1 MTRSPAWH
9 ARIDADGAV
18 GSGFLIADRTVL
30 TCAHV
35 VTGDR
40 ASVVFPGAPGLG
52 PVPARVV
59 LRGHTWKGGDRDPGD
74 LAVLELDRPPGLAPA
89 AFAPLDAPY
98 ASPTPK
104 LVAYGFPYGY
114 DEEGVQSELR
124 ATARQL
130 IRDEWAQLAGWRGYG
145 QETDHGFSG
154 AAVMLED
161 TGAVAGMVV
170 SHDPVSHT
178 SRMIPA
184 RILARYWAP
193 LADLVPTPGY
203 PAEEKRRLREL
214 VARAGFPGSP
224 APYGSPGPHSSHASP
239 DPHGTSA
246 SPALVGALGRL
257 LRAAVG
263 PLGVEPPP
271 GEPGS
276 LWEAV
281 WYLLSEAGRPEPGA
295 LPLAE
300 LTVRLA
306 GLVGDET
313 LGTELRDWSRAHRA
327 RHDPP
332 PVAPHT
338 GSHTAVGIMSHA
350 PRMPYATEHAA
361 QEAAPYAPAPYAS
374 APYTTAPY
382 EAPHASALHAPAP
395 AVSVIPGP
403 AVGMPSVRPS
413 PRRWSPILVEIKR
426 SGADRGALLVG
437 VSAYRDG
444 GRRLVGE
451 ERLPEREVRAWV
463 LDRIDDAFAEIDTEG
478 RELIAFAL
486 PRAWLNKPVDQW
498 TARKGMS
505 TPLGCVAPVVV
516 MDHDRR
522 SSKRLQFRLKKMWDV
537 LDRQPGSPVHPVS
550 CAGSARPE
558 LLTVQLQDVL
568 GPVGLT
574 RPPRSKGDR
583 LHTAVLD
590 APAPIVLWPRTGCAG
605 GADCGDSCRGTA
617 FLNALADQLSVL
629 PPGDLPERI
638 FELRKRAF
646 GHDGPEPHWAAGL
659 SFVWEDPRWFPDV
672 PPLSRSPVG

>member
-18 GSGFLIADRTVL
+18 GSGFLVSGRTVL

-35 VTGDR
+35 VAGDR
-40 ASVVFPGAPGLG
+40 ASVVFPGAPGLA

-59 LRGHTWKGGDRDPGD
+59 VRGHAWAGGDRDPGD

-98 ASPTPK
+98 ASPAPR
-104 LVAYGFPYGY
+104 LVAYGFPFGYG
-114 DEEGVQSELR
+114 EEGVQSELR
-124 ATARQL
+124 AISSQL
-130 IRDEWAQLAGWRGYG
+130 IRDEWAQLGGWRGYG

-154 AAVMLED
+154 AAVMVEG
-161 TGAVAGMVV
+161 TGTVAGMVV

-184 RILARYWAP
+184 RILARHWAP

-203 PAEEKRRLREL
+203 PAEEKRWLREL
-214 VARAGFPGSP
+214 VARVGSP
-224 APYGSPGPHSSHASP
+224 ALA
-239 DPHGTSA
+239 
-246 SPALVGALGRL
+246 GALGRL
-257 LRAAVG
+257 LRGAAG

-300 LTVRLA
+300 LTARLA

-313 LGTELRDWSRAHRA
+313 LGAELRDWSRAHRA

-332 PVAPHT
+332 PVAQPAV
-338 GSHTAVGIMSHA
+338 SHAAVGLMS
-350 PRMPYATEHAA
+350 
-361 QEAAPYAPAPYAS
+361 YAPAPTYA
-374 APYTTAPY
+374 AGHAAAQTALNTAPY
-382 EAPHASALHAPAP
+382 AAAP
-395 AVSVIPGP
+395 AVPPVVAPGP
-403 AVGMPSVRPS
+403 VVGTPPAT
-413 PRRWSPILVEIKR
+413 RRWSPILVEIKR
-426 SGADRGALLVG
+426 SGADRGALLVE

-444 GRRLVGE
+444 GRRLVAE
-451 ERLPEREVRAWV
+451 QRLAEREVRAWV

-486 PRAWLNKPVDQW
+486 PRRWLNKPVDQW
-498 TARKGMS
+498 TTRKGMS

-522 SSKRLQFRLKKMWDV
+522 GSKRLQFRLKKMWDV
-537 LDRQPGSPVHPVS
+537 LDRQPGSAVHGIS

-558 LLTVQLQDVL
+558 WLTVQLQDVV

-574 RPPRSKGDR
+574 RPPKSPRDR

-605 GADCGDSCRGTA
+605 GASCGGSCRGA
-617 FLNALADQLSVL
+617 EFLNALADQLSVL

-638 FELRKRAF
+638 FELRKSAF
-646 GHDGPEPHWAAGL
+646 GHDGPEPHWAADL

-672 PPLSRSPVG
+672 PPLSQSPVG

>member
-9 ARIDADGAV
+9 ARIDAGGAV
-18 GSGFLIADRTVL
+18 GSGFLISDRTVL

-35 VTGDR
+35 VAGDR
-40 ASVVFPGAPGLG
+40 ASVVFPGAPGLA

-59 LRGHTWKGGDRDPGD
+59 VRGDAWAGGDRDPGD
-74 LAVLELDRPPGLAPA
+74 LAVLELDRPPALAPA

-98 ASPTPK
+98 ASPAPR

-114 DEEGVQSELR
+114 GEEGVQSELR
-124 ATARQL
+124 AVSSQL
-130 IRDEWAQLAGWRGYG
+130 IRDEWAQLGGWRGYG

-154 AAVMLED
+154 AAVMLEG
-161 TGAVAGMVV
+161 TGTVAGMVV

-184 RILARYWAP
+184 RILARHWAP

-214 VARAGFPGSP
+214 VARVGFP
-224 APYGSPGPHSSHASP
+224 ARA
-239 DPHGTSA
+239 
-246 SPALVGALGRL
+246 GALGGL
-257 LRAAVG
+257 LRAAAG

-281 WYLLSEAGRPEPGA
+281 WFLLSETRRPDPGA

-306 GLVGDET
+306 GLVDDET
-313 LGTELRDWSRAHRA
+313 LGAELRDWSRAHRA

-332 PVAPHT
+332 PVAPPVQN
-338 GSHTAVGIMSHA
+338 HTAMGLLSHA
-350 PRMPYATEHAA
+350 APAPSYTDEHTAAHTAPHAA
-361 QEAAPYAPAPYAS
+361 AHAVPLAAEHAAPYAPAPAV
-374 APYTTAPY
+374 AP
-382 EAPHASALHAPAP
+382 
-395 AVSVIPGP
+395 VPGP
-403 AVGMPSVRPS
+403 AVGTPPVHPAT
-413 PRRWSPILVEIKR
+413 RRWSPILVEIKR
-426 SGADRGALLVG
+426 SGADRGALLVE

-444 GRRLVGE
+444 GRRLVAE
-451 ERLPEREVRAWV
+451 ERLAEREVRAWV

-486 PRAWLNKPVDQW
+486 PRRWLNKPVDQW
-498 TARKGMS
+498 SARKGMG

-522 SSKRLQFRLKKMWDV
+522 ANKRLQFRLKKMWDV
-537 LDRQPGSPVHPVS
+537 LDRQPGSAVYGVN
-550 CAGSARPE
+550 CAGTARPE
-558 LLTVQLQDVL
+558 WLTVQLQDVV

-574 RPPRSKGDR
+574 RPPKGPRDR

-590 APAPIVLWPRTGCAG
+590 APAPIVLWPRTGCADGAACG
-605 GADCGDSCRGTA
+605 GSCRGAA
-617 FLNALADQLSVL
+617 FLNTLADQLSVL
-629 PPGDLPERI
+629 PPGDLPELI
-638 FELRKRAF
+638 FELRKSAF
-646 GHDGPEPHWAAGL
+646 GHDGPEPHWAADL

-672 PPLSRSPVG
+672 PPLSTMPVG

>member
-18 GSGFLIADRTVL
+18 GSGFLVSGRTVL

-40 ASVVFPGAPGLG
+40 ASVVFPGAPGLA

-59 LRGHTWKGGDRDPGD
+59 LRGHAWAGGDRDPGD

-98 ASPTPK
+98 ASPAPK

-124 ATARQL
+124 ATSRQL

-154 AAVMLED
+154 AAVMLEG

-170 SHDPVSHT
+170 SHDPVSRT

-184 RILARYWAP
+184 AVLVRHWAP

-203 PAEEKRRLREL
+203 PPEEKRRLREL
-214 VARAGFPGSP
+214 VARVGSPGSP
-224 APYGSPGPHSSHASP
+224 GRPGVPDFHSRPDLHGSSGAA
-239 DPHGTSA
+239 G

-257 LRAAVG
+257 LRAAAG

-281 WYLLSEAGRPEPGA
+281 WYLLSESGRPGPGA

-313 LGTELRDWSRAHRA
+313 LGAELRDWSRAHRA

-338 GSHTAVGIMSHA
+338 GSHAAVGIMGHG
-350 PRMPYATEHAA
+350 PTVPYAAEHTAR
-361 QEAAPYAPAPYAS
+361 EATPYAN
-374 APYTTAPY
+374 TPY
-382 EAPHASALHAPAP
+382 EAPLVSAPYATAP
-395 AVSVIPGP
+395 AVAAVPGP
-403 AVGMPSVRPS
+403 AVGMPPVGRST
-413 PRRWSPILVEIKR
+413 RRWSPILVEIKR
-426 SGADRGALLVG
+426 SGADRGKLLVE

-451 ERLPEREVRAWV
+451 ERLAEREVRAWV

-574 RPPRSKGDR
+574 RPPRSRGDR

-590 APAPIVLWPRTGCAG
+590 APAPIVLWPRTGCAD
-605 GADCGDSCRGTA
+605 GAACGDSCRGA
-617 FLNALADQLSVL
+617 EFLNALADQLSVL

>member
-9 ARIDADGAV
+9 ARIDTDGAV
-18 GSGFLIADRTVL
+18 GSGFLISDRTVL

-35 VTGDR
+35 VAGDW
-40 ASVVFPGAPGLG
+40 ASVVFPGAPGLA

-59 LRGHTWKGGDRDPGD
+59 VRGDAWAGGDRDPGD
-74 LAVLELDRPPGLAPA
+74 LAVLELARPPALAPA

-98 ASPTPK
+98 ASPAPK

-114 DEEGVQSELR
+114 GEEGVQSELR
-124 ATARQL
+124 SVSSQL
-130 IRDEWAQLAGWRGYG
+130 IRDEWAQLGGWRGYG

-154 AAVMLED
+154 AAVMLEG
-161 TGAVAGMVV
+161 TGTVAGMVV

-184 RILARYWAP
+184 RILARHWAP
-193 LADLVPTPGY
+193 LAELVPTPGY
-203 PAEEKRRLREL
+203 PSEEKRRLREL
-214 VARAGFPGSP
+214 VARVGSP
-224 APYGSPGPHSSHASP
+224 ARA
-239 DPHGTSA
+239 
-246 SPALVGALGRL
+246 GALGGL
-257 LRAAVG
+257 LRAAAG

-281 WYLLSEAGRPEPGA
+281 WFLLSEARRPEPGA

-300 LTVRLA
+300 LMVRLA
-306 GLVGDET
+306 GLVDDET
-313 LGTELRDWSRAHRA
+313 LGAELRDWSRAHRA

-332 PVAPHT
+332 PVAPPAP
-338 GSHTAVGIMSHA
+338 SHKAVGLLSHA
-350 PRMPYATEHAA
+350 PPTPSYTADHATPLAAPHTPEHTPEHAA
-361 QEAAPYAPAPYAS
+361 PLAAPLAAEHVVPYA
-374 APYTTAPY
+374 A
-382 EAPHASALHAPAP
+382 AP
-395 AVSVIPGP
+395 AVVPVPGP
-403 AVGMPSVRPS
+403 AVGTS
-413 PRRWSPILVEIKR
+413 PVHRATRRWSPILVEIKR
-426 SGADRGALLVG
+426 SGADRGALLVE

-451 ERLPEREVRAWV
+451 KRLAEREVRAWV

-486 PRAWLNKPVDQW
+486 PRRWLNKPVDQW
-498 TARKGMS
+498 SARKGMS

-522 SSKRLQFRLKKMWDV
+522 SNKRLQFRLKKMWDM
-537 LDRQPGSPVHPVS
+537 LDRQPGSAVYGVN
-550 CAGSARPE
+550 CAGTARPE
-558 LLTVQLQDVL
+558 WLTVQLQDVV

-574 RPPRSKGDR
+574 RPPKGPRDR

-590 APAPIVLWPRTGCAG
+590 APAPIVLWPRTGCADGAACG
-605 GADCGDSCRGTA
+605 GSCRGAA

-638 FELRKRAF
+638 FELRKSAF
-646 GHDGPEPHWAAGL
+646 GHEGPEPHWAADL

-672 PPLSRSPVG
+672 PPLSTMPVG